1 MMLAKMTKFSV
12 CTLLICALLVLSAPS
27 ETESR
32 RVIFYAPQRI
42 QIFTSQI
49 LSAPVKE
56 RPCMKCHMR
65 DHRGIC
71 RRVLSYNSKGI
82 KC

>member
-1 MMLAKMTKFSV
+1 MVSKLMQFST
-12 CTLLICALLVLSAPS
+12 CTLFVCALLVFSIPS

-42 QIFTSQI
+42 QILTSQI
-49 LSAPVKE
+49 LSSRAKE
-56 RPCMKCHMR
+56 KPCAKCHMR

-71 RRVLSYNSKGI
+71 RRVLSFNSNGI

>member
-1 MMLAKMTKFSV
+1 MTAKGLQFSV
-12 CTLLICALLVLSAPS
+12 WTFMVLGLLVLSIPL
-27 ETESR
+27 EIESR
-32 RVIFYAPQRI
+32 RVIFYAPRTI

-49 LSAPVKE
+49 LSARAKE
-56 RPCMKCHMR
+56 KPCTKCHMR

-71 RRVLSYNSKGI
+71 RRVLSFNSNGV

>member
-1 MMLAKMTKFSV
+1 MFSKLLQLSV
-12 CTLLICALLVLSAPS
+12 CTLLVCTLLVVSMPT

-49 LSAPVKE
+49 LSARAKE
-56 RPCMKCHMR
+56 KPCAKCHMR

-71 RRVLSYNSKGI
+71 RRLLSFNSNGI